1 MVTFSIFIPIILIG
15 SMVIYALFISKYRKI
30 VSQSRKDRAKLVRET
45 FPNLS
50 PKDIKYKNA
59 SVNLY
64 LRWYL
69 YSPAQ
74 RILIPIFGLGLLAA
88 IVGLIIQVIKLFNH
102 LNGDNLKLI
111 AFYFF
116 LLFLFLLLAQLLTPR
131 FENQNHFLKK
141 YLEENPSNDLRVI
154 VCEEDYAKKVT
165 KAKTISDI
173 FLGFVTIVYLLL
185 TIYFWYFSL

>member
-15 SMVIYALFISKYRKI
+15 SVVIYALFISKYRKI

-50 PKDIKYKNA
+50 PKDIKYRNA
-59 SVNLY
+59 SINLY

-74 RILIPIFGLGLLAA
+74 RILIPLFGLGVLAA
-88 IVGLIIQVIKLFNH
+88 IVGIIIQVIKV
-102 LNGDNLKLI
+102 LNNINRDNLNILVS
-111 AFYFF
+111 YFF
-116 LLFLFLLLAQLLTPR
+116 LIFLFLALSQLITPR
-131 FENQNHFLKK
+131 FANQNNFLKK
-141 YLEENPSNDLRVI
+141 YSEENPSNDLRVI

-165 KAKTISDI
+165 KAKIMSDI
-173 FLGFVTIVYLLL
+173 FLVFVTIVYLLL

>member
-15 SMVIYALFISKYRKI
+15 SVVIYALFISKYRKI

-50 PKDIKYKNA
+50 PKDIKYRNA
-59 SVNLY
+59 SINLY

-74 RILIPIFGLGLLAA
+74 RILIPLFGLGVLAA
-88 IVGLIIQVIKLFNH
+88 IVGIIIQVIKV
-102 LNGDNLKLI
+102 LNNINRDNLNILVS
-111 AFYFF
+111 YFF
-116 LLFLFLLLAQLLTPR
+116 FIFLFLALSQLITPR
-131 FENQNHFLKK
+131 FANQNNFLKK

-165 KAKTISDI
+165 KAKIMSDI
-173 FLGFVTIVYLLL
+173 FLVFVTIVYLLL

>member
-15 SMVIYALFISKYRKI
+15 SVVIYALFISKYRKI

-50 PKDIKYKNA
+50 PKDIKYRNA
-59 SVNLY
+59 SINLY

-74 RILIPIFGLGLLAA
+74 RILIPLFGLGVLAA
-88 IVGLIIQVIKLFNH
+88 IVGIIIQVIKV
-102 LNGDNLKLI
+102 LNNINSDNLNILVS
-111 AFYFF
+111 YFF
-116 LLFLFLLLAQLLTPR
+116 LIFLFLSLSQLITPR
-131 FENQNHFLKK
+131 FANQNNFLKK

-165 KAKTISDI
+165 KAKIMSDI
-173 FLGFVTIVYLLL
+173 FLVFVTIVYLLL